1 MPANKPEIFP
11 QAQRL
16 SDTLRV
22 SEVFHSIQGEST
34 WAGLPCTFIRLAK
47 CHLRCT
53 YCDTAYAFTG
63 GELRSIEALIDACAA
78 YDCTLV
84 EITGGEPLLQP
95 ETPVLAAALLDAGY
109 TVLVETSGSLP
120 INVLPEGVIR
130 IMDFKCPSSG
140 EAHRN
145 DWSNVDALTPRD
157 EVKFVIGSREDYEWS
172 RDVLATHGLAQRC
185 KQVLF
190 SLVFGALAPRDLVE
204 WILADALPVRFQL
217 QLHKFVWPPDQR
229 GV

>member
-1 MPANKPEIFP
+1 MQANNPDILP
-11 QAQRL
+11 QTRQL
-16 SDTLRV
+16 TGTLRV
-22 SEVFHSIQGEST
+22 NEVFHSIQGEST
-34 WAGLPCTFIRLAK
+34 WAGLPCTFIRLAR

-63 GELRSIEALIDACAA
+63 GEEWTVGALVAACAA
-78 YDCTLV
+78 WRCPLV

-95 ETPVLAAALLDAGY
+95 ETPGLAAALLDAGH

-120 INVLPEGVIR
+120 IHVLPDGVIR
-130 IMDFKCPSSG
+130 IVDFKCPGSG

-145 DWSNVDALTPRD
+145 DWSNVEALTPRD

-172 RDVLATHGLAQRC
+172 REVLAAHDLAQRC
-185 KQVLF
+185 HQVLF
-190 SLVFGALAPRDLVE
+190 SPVHGLLPARDLVE